1 MRWRPS
7 RKRRA
12 VAGLVIAVVVAVAGT
27 TAVLLATSAGGGA
40 QESRVRVPAGLEALA
55 GGASPRR
62 GGHAPGPLGAAL
74 LRVADALPRERQVAQ
89 LFLVGFD
96 GRFPRDGFLT
106 GSLRQRDWGGVV
118 LDQRNWVDG
127 QQLADLAGE
136 VAVVARAAGHVPPL
150 VAADQPGG
158 QDNAFAGLPPAA
170 PSVVGA
176 GGDPAAAAA
185 TARAAAAALR
195 VLHVNM
201 TLAPAA
207 DVGVTGGDFE
217 DAVFGDDPARV
228 AAMVRTAADA
238 YRSAGVIAAVGHFPG
253 QGAASQDPNV
263 GTATVGLGIGDLRRR
278 DLVPFRAVVGA
289 APVVIM
295 SNAVYVAFD
304 GVTPAVLLP
313 QAVRL
318 LRRDLR
324 FGGVVMTDDLAA
336 TAPVTG
342 ETVGRAAVDALRSGA
357 DLLYISGG
365 PQEQEQAYAAVLAA
379 TRSGRLPRAR
389 LQEALLRVL
398 ALKRRYGLLR

>member
-1 MRWRPS
+1 
-7 RKRRA
+7 
-12 VAGLVIAVVVAVAGT
+12 
-27 TAVLLATSAGGGA
+27 
-40 QESRVRVPAGLEALA
+40 
-55 GGASPRR
+55 
-62 GGHAPGPLGAAL
+62 
-74 LRVADALPRERQVAQ
+74 
-89 LFLVGFD
+89 
-96 GRFPRDGFLT
+96 
-106 GSLRQRDWGGVV
+106 
-118 LDQRNWVDG
+118 
-127 QQLADLAGE
+127 
-136 VAVVARAAGHVPPL
+136 AAGHVPPL

-158 QDNAFAGLPPAA
+158 QESAFTGLPPAS

-195 VLHVNM
+195 ALHVNM

-207 DVGVTGGDFE
+207 DVGVAGGDLE
-217 DAVFGDDPARV
+217 ATVFGDDPGRV
-228 AAMVRTAADA
+228 AAMARAAADA
-238 YRSAGVIAAVGHFPG
+238 YRSGGVIAAVGHFPG

-263 GTATVGLGIGDLRRR
+263 GTATVGLGTGDLRRR

-313 QAVRL
+313 QAVRM

-342 ETVGRAAVDALRSGA
+342 ETVGRAAVDALRAGA
-357 DLLYISGG
+357 DLLYVSGG

-379 TRSGRLPRAR
+379 TRTGRLPRAR